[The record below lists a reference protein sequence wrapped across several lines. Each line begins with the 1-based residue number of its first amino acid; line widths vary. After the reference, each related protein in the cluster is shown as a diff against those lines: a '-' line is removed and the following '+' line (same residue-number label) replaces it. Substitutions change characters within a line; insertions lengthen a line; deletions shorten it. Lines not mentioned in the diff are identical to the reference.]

1 MLTTADFTP
10 GEMAI
15 ITGVLAAGAAPN
27 DASRAWLLVQTSEWQ
42 RYISV
47 HGNTIDQRETA
58 AAKARQ
64 LLHEA
69 ENRLAQ
75 YRSDMQ
81 VYNLNQEALTMTT
94 TPIVNATTDNQHKV
108 TTASKPAPLN
118 AQPRPPIP
126 ASVPESK
133 SAALIAVENLRTKI
147 DAQGTTLEAIVLAL
161 DTHIKDSAK
170 GYNELHSEI
179 AVIRGMVES
188 IAEIVQALAATAAQ
202 PASDLDT
209 HFGTAKITATQEDWC
224 SIHSCTMM
232 HHSDDTTGQEWHSHK
247 TADGKWCRGKPAKN
261 GKK

>member
-1 MLTTADFTP
+1 
-10 GEMAI
+10 
-15 ITGVLAAGAAPN
+15 
-27 DASRAWLLVQTSEWQ
+27 
-42 RYISV
+42 
-47 HGNTIDQRETA
+47 
-58 AAKARQ
+58 
-64 LLHEA
+64 
-69 ENRLAQ
+69 
-75 YRSDMQ
+75 
-81 VYNLNQEALTMTT
+81 MTT
-94 TPIVNATTDNQHKV
+94 TPIPNTGTNSQAAQAARQAAQATTDNQHKV

-133 SAALIAVENLRTKI
+133 SAALIAVENLNAKMN
-147 DAQGTTLEAIVLAL
+147 AQQATLEAITLQL

-202 PASDLDT
+202 PTSDLDT
-209 HFGTAKITATQEDWC
+209 HFGTAKITARATQPQPIGEPEDEKREDWC
-224 SIHSCTMM
+224 YVHAVKMF